1 MRSLLERM
9 KETMTMESID
19 EETTRMIVRLV
30 VVRISTKHINL
41 WMRQL
46 EMKRNEIME
55 LAGLMGLEGVQEEIE
70 KAKDLEIWAKRCT
83 THFTKKVKRKL
94 FEAIDNMAWSGDEE
108 KVSQWCKKNVVF
120 DEITEEE
127 IEDILN
133 REGPDEE
140 PIRLNGK
147 YVWETAKKVCG
158 FINAHEDLIHITT
171 FGEYKEVMKKVM
183 RVIKEDP
190 QH

>member
-1 MRSLLERM
+1 MRKEDFNGRRETKCTLSEGTSVMRSLLERM

-108 KVSQWCKKNVVF
+108 KVSQWCKKNKVF

-127 IEDILN
+127 I
-133 REGPDEE
+133 
-140 PIRLNGK
+140 
-147 YVWETAKKVCG
+147 
-158 FINAHEDLIHITT
+158 
-171 FGEYKEVMKKVM
+171 
-183 RVIKEDP
+183 
-190 QH
+190 